1 MSLKKQKR
9 EEHST
14 YASGGHAGDNK
25 NVKIFGTQ
33 PAEISMFEFRK
44 ESQTETNDRM
54 L

>member
-1 MSLKKQKR
+1 MSLKTQKR
-9 EEHST
+9 EENSA

-44 ESQTETNDRM
+44 DNQTETNGRM